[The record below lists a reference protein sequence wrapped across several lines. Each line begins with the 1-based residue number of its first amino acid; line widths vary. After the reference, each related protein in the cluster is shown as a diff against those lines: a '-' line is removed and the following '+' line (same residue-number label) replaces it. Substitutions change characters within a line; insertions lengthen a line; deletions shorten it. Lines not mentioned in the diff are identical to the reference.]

1 MGQQAREFSLLAQ
14 DQISNPWVRQ
24 AAIPPSSGGKDPVSA
39 SGTMTRTDSISVT
52 VTIPGIRSSTMSTIV
67 VSTCGA
73 GAGTCFL
80 FRDRAFW
87 AALPRVP
94 LLVSALVLFLAADLL
109 TTLDAA
115 ALACFFATVLGFPC
129 FDFVTAGRLFR
140 FAIPIP

>member
-1 MGQQAREFSLLAQ
+1 MGQQACQFCLLARN
-14 DQISNPWVRQ
+14 QISNPWVRQ

-52 VTIPGIRSSTMSTIV
+52 VTIAGIGSSTRSTIA

-73 GAGTCFL
+73 GADTCFL

-87 AALPRVP
+87 AALPRVA
-94 LLVSALVLFLAADLL
+94 LLVSTLVLFLADLFA
-109 TTLDAA
+109 TLDAA